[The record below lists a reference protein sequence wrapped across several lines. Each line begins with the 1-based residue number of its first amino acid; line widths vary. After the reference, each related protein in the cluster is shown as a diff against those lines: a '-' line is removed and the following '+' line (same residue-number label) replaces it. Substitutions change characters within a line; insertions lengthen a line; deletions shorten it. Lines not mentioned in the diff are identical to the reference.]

1 MQRRPAASR
10 SRTALRQ
17 EKNECWQDKRFSSH
31 RSDPFRRRPQ
41 GHRVPVKVLLA
52 GYVGLFLAAFGAG
65 TLLPLLPKQSEVV
78 LVGLLLNGR
87 YSVGLLLGIAT
98 VGNVLGSMVNWQ
110 LGRSVE
116 RFKSQRWFPVKR
128 QHLESAQRHYQR
140 YGYWSLLF
148 SWLPFIGDSL
158 TLVAG
163 ILREPLWRFAL
174 IVALAKGGRYGVL
187 MLLAAHWV

>member
-10 SRTALRQ
+10 SRTELRQ
-17 EKNECWQDKRFSSH
+17 EKNACWQNRGFSTH
-31 RSDPFRRRPQ
+31 RSDSFRRRPQ
-41 GHRVPVKVLLA
+41 GHRVPAKVLLA

-65 TLLPLLPKQSEVV
+65 TLLPLLPMQSEVV

-98 VGNVLGSMVNWQ
+98 VGNVLGSMVNWR

-116 RFKSQRWFPVKR
+116 RFKKQRWFPVKP
-128 QHLESAQRHYQR
+128 HNLASAQRYYQR
-140 YGYWSLLF
+140 YGYWSLLL

-163 ILREPLWRFAL
+163 ILREPLWRFTL
-174 IVALAKGGRYGVL
+174 IVALAKGGRYGLV